1 MLKNIKKILIKVF
14 LFLIIIGFA
23 CGLIYIGLYL
33 NKVSK
38 KSYPF
43 KVTVD
48 KVFAKAEQILLED
61 DKYILKDNF
70 YISGSV
76 DSELS
81 SEEYAS
87 KSKVDIEYL
96 KKNNKLKN
104 LSLMDTKFEISQ
116 DRNNGRWYASL
127 DEKIGTNSVFSGKY
141 LINDSTRYFLVNG
154 ILKNYVNDGGSTY
167 FESFNDKNSSI
178 SNLNYVYYFIRDSL
192 KKHIKEE
199 ELEGFDTETNINNES
214 MKVSQ
219 ISYKITDKTIKNL
232 LSGVLNDLKKD
243 DKCKNIIGGIFSDFS
258 NWKIDK
264 NKKYLNSN
272 ESYILNIYTKKLI
285 NTPLKYEIVY
295 MVDDQ
300 KEIYSYEGD
309 ENNGVFYYSLNN
321 EVKYNAVYKNNNKKV
336 DITVTDRKDNS
347 VGTIKIDK
355 DVNNLIFTL
364 TLDLDKDKYDINYS
378 RKFANYN
385 KDNYDREDNLSFRIM
400 KDMINKINGNIKV
413 TSKVES
419 KAKIDE
425 DISDSVLR
433 STISA
438 SENEKIDNLRENISN
453 VLEK

>member
-1 MLKNIKKILIKVF
+1 MLKKIKKILIKVF
-14 LFLIIIGFA
+14 LFLIIIGLA

-43 KVTVD
+43 EVTVD

-116 DRNNGRWYASL
+116 DKNKGRWYVSL

-141 LINDSTRYFLVNG
+141 LINDSTRYFLVND

-167 FESFNDKNSSI
+167 FESFNDNNSSI

-199 ELEGFDTETNINNES
+199 DLEGFDTETNINNES

-232 LSGVLNDLKKD
+232 LNGVLNDLKKD

-272 ESYILNIYTKKLI
+272 ESYIINIYTKKLI

-295 MVDDQ
+295 MIDDQ

-336 DITVTDRKDNS
+336 DIIVTDRKDNS
-347 VGTIKIDK
+347 VGSIKIDK

>member
-43 KVTVD
+43 EVTVD
-48 KVFAKAEQILLED
+48 MVFAKAEQILLED

-96 KKNNKLKN
+96 KKNNKLKS

-116 DRNNGRWYASL
+116 DRNDGRWYASL

>member
-1 MLKNIKKILIKVF
+1 MLKKIKKILIKVF

-48 KVFAKAEQILLED
+48 KVFAKVEQILLED

-192 KKHIKEE
+192 KKNIKEE